1 MQYALTSPLMFFFFY
16 LHTSYRK
23 TNLKMEPESKK
34 PDVILNDNQKHPFEL
49 ELRSRNL
56 SSTAAK
62 NVTTAQ

>member
-1 MQYALTSPLMFFFFY
+1 
-16 LHTSYRK
+16 
-23 TNLKMEPESKK
+23 MEPESKK

-49 ELRSRNL
+49 ELCSRNL

>member
-1 MQYALTSPLMFFFFY
+1 
-16 LHTSYRK
+16 
-23 TNLKMEPESKK
+23 MEPESKK